1 MDEYRRY
8 YAKWNKLEKDKYH
21 TISIICGIC
30 KWYVESVNDMWN
42 LKKQMNKQTQTERLM
57 DTENKWVVDRGGG
70 VCEVREVG
78 EKD

>member
-1 MDEYRRY
+1 M
-8 YAKWNKLEKDKYH
+8 
-21 TISIICGIC
+21 
-30 KWYVESVNDMWN
+30 ESVNDMWN

-70 VCEVREVG
+70 VCEVHEVG